1 MKLENTRLLIVVDN
15 ADYRQ
20 HLASAGLT
28 QMLFDQPAEHL
39 SEENWHIFNAAVAWR
54 SQLQE
59 VAIFSAYSQ
68 EAYSTATDIGLQLIG
83 SGIPDPEHIPISP
96 RKQIQLV
103 ADFCPTHIVMCTPSV
118 SILNWANRNR
128 IPSVVLLCDWQEP
141 LNWLQRWQHAR
152 LIRQLNC
159 ESVHWVGSHGVY
171 GCKILAGNGIN
182 PRKIIPWEWPQPD
195 LPERYQ
201 PKQLRYDL
209 DVVELVYVGTL
220 RMSAGVGDLLLA
232 LNHIRQKGT
241 AVHLNIIHKTT
252 DKSRRSAH
260 HKTPLSQPLRD
271 EILGEAVLRKL
282 LAGESIATGIDEA
295 DLPDDSAPSIRP
307 FSLPAEL
314 AQEGIDELARNLD
327 RDLETLRSQ
336 IQQLNLTEC
345 ISLIPDPAETE
356 LLEYV
361 RKADVAVIPGDDR
374 ARLSATSA
382 SSPRTTHY
390 SDRTK
395 GTASLD
401 LAMAARTPIIASDHP
416 HLSEHLVHGVNA
428 MIFPAGNA
436 KSMAHRI
443 ERVLSQPQL
452 YAQISE
458 ALGVSLSTMKVP
470 ARWSELI
477 DYWLN
482 SKTHTPESKNNQ
494 QQLCNWAFSSGRYR
508 GIPSLQHQTPVL
520 GSPYS
525 QPFHP
530 QPTQK

>member
-20 HLASAGLT
+20 HLANAGLT
-28 QMLFDQPAEHL
+28 QMLFDQPADHL

-54 SQLQE
+54 SHLQE

-83 SGIPDPEHIPISP
+83 SGIPGPESILISP

-152 LIRQLNC
+152 LIKQLNR

-171 GCKILAGNGIN
+171 GCKILAGSGIK
-182 PRKIIPWEWPQPD
+182 PRKIIPWEWPQPE
-195 LPERYQ
+195 LPEQYQ
-201 PKQLRYDL
+201 PKQLRYDP
-209 DVVELVYVGTL
+209 DIVELVYIGSL

-241 AVHLNIIHKTT
+241 AVHLNLIYRIT
-252 DKSRRSAH
+252 DKPRISS

-271 EILGEAVLRKL
+271 EILGEAVLRRL
-282 LAGESIATGIDEA
+282 LAGESIETGINEDALLSNPE
-295 DLPDDSAPSIRP
+295 PSSRP
-307 FSLPAEL
+307 VALCAEL
-314 AQEGIDELARNLD
+314 SQESVDELARNLD

-345 ISLIPDPAETE
+345 ISLIPEPSEEA

-374 ARLSATSA
+374 ARLSSSA
-382 SSPRTTHY
+382 LSQQAANRTA
-390 SDRTK
+390 RTQ
-395 GTASLD
+395 GTESLN

-443 ERVLSQPQL
+443 ERILSQPQL

-458 ALGVSLSTMKVP
+458 ALGVSLSAMKVP
-470 ARWSELI
+470 ARWSEII

-482 SKTHTPESKNNQ
+482 SKTRTPTSKDNQ

-508 GIPSLQHQTPVL
+508 GIPPLRNQIPL
-520 GSPYS
+520 LRSPSS
-525 QPFHP
+525 QPFNP